1 MENTSE
7 ELKRLTELPS
17 KELLK
22 EYTEARERFRKF
34 LKASGIN
41 VPDIIIGNTQEAGF
55 SGSQKSIL
63 LDEFSGETISS
74 IDETVLTVYSTV
86 DAFLKLFEKIVA
98 SDVLEDITVTVEGR
112 DPCTAKDLKEQ
123 VEAGKVAKDGQ
134 LVVASGDLKMLLPDL
149 GVKVKETAKHEKADK
164 TEKAAVLSEA
174 DIKGIF
180 EQKEAQDV
188 PKEEK
193 PEKEEEKAPEQEEKK
208 SGEFSPVIT
217 QKEYDELMGLAKVPA
232 PEAAAAPAE
241 KTDEPVEVKA
251 VEEAEAVPV
260 PKSVKETKVTPE
272 SSVAQ
277 KEEKR
282 TSVEKT
288 PAPAKKAESDTS
300 LLSQAELDALLSSKS
315 STAAVDNGKAA
326 VSSNSV
332 SQAELDEV
340 LKASA
345 SAKTEAPNATTKK
358 EEQVSTGSASLSQ
371 SELDALFS
379 AKPETTEA
387 TAKKEEQVSTGSA
400 SLSQSELDAL
410 FSGKAETKE
419 AAVKT
424 ESKAPD
430 AAAVSQSEIDALL
443 NKGPAGKSDAAA
455 KTEEQISI
463 VSQKELDD
471 LLNNKKPVEAIKKDE
486 KPAVS
491 QNEIDE
497 LLNKP
502 VEPIKQDIG
511 SASGN
516 GNSLASQAEVDTL
529 LKILSKTGKHD
540 DKNTN
545 AEAPAEN
552 TGKSVVSQDELDALF
567 TASNA
572 KDKK

>member
-379 AKPETTEA
+379 
-387 TAKKEEQVSTGSA
+387 
-400 SLSQSELDAL
+400 
-410 FSGKAETKE
+410 GKAETKE